1 MVSVLM
7 VTVDEFRVLIMMQ
20 RTLIRAFGIWLYA
33 IVADCP
39 AILLEGAVLSGKVG
53 M

>member
-1 MVSVLM
+1 MVSVL
-7 VTVDEFRVLIMMQ
+7 VATVDEFRPLIIMQ
-20 RTLIRAFGIWLYA
+20 RTLFRAFGIWPYS